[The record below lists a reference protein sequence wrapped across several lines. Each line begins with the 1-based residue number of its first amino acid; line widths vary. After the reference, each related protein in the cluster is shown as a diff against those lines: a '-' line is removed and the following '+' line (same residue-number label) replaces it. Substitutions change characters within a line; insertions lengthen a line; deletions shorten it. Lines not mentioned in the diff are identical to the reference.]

1 MSIFD
6 NFFASKSSADP
17 YQTEAQFETN
27 LARQVSIARQ
37 ALAQMREYESR
48 EFRLEFFFYTNNSNN
63 AEALNSKLVELGYDS
78 QSGESAGDPTLF
90 ITTGWTTPIR
100 TDEDT
105 VIKWIETMCRLG
117 FENNARFDG
126 NRGSQELRNR
136 K

>member
-6 NFFASKSSADP
+6 NFFVSKSSADP
-17 YQTEAQFETN
+17 YQTAAQFEAN

-37 ALAQMREYESR
+37 SLTQMRVYESR
-48 EFRLEFFFYTNNSNN
+48 EFRLEFFFYTNGSNN
-63 AEALNSKLVELGYDS
+63 AEALNSKLVELGYNS

-90 ITTGWTTPIR
+90 IATGWTTPIR

-105 VIKWIETMCRLG
+105 VIKWIESMCRLG

-126 NRGSQELRNR
+126 NRGSHELRNR

>member
-1 MSIFD
+1 MTLVLKGSD
-6 NFFASKSSADP
+6 DP

-27 LARQVSIARQ
+27 LAIQVSMARQ
-37 ALAQMREYESR
+37 ALAQMRVYESR

-63 AEALNSKLVELGYDS
+63 AEALNSKLVDLGYDS

-117 FENNARFDG
+117 FENHARFDG